1 MTKAKPDP
9 NEELRL
15 EQQRAAAYRTTADR
29 YRQLLAETTTPAL
42 AEHLRE
48 MITRCEANGARGRGE
63 RVARALQLAGDV
75 AERGTEIAA
84 D

>member
-48 MITRCEANGARGRGE
+48 MITRCEALAREGE
-63 RVARALQLAGDV
+63 AS
-75 AERGTEIAA
+75 E
-84 D
+84 